1 MIWPNRWFIIFLLPL
16 LLSSLAAGC
25 RGQREGPSTARKH
38 SPADGSTAAGSS
50 GAGISD
56 SAITA
61 GSSVVADDRIVIRV
75 GGLPVRVRVSQ
86 TPEEKERGLMFTE
99 RLPAD
104 EGMLFVFG
112 DERRPAF
119 WMKNTLIDLDV
130 AFIDGRRRIVEIR
143 PMKAFDEDTIHRSRS
158 PALYALE
165 MNAGWFR
172 EHGITV
178 GDEVEF

>member
-1 MIWPNRWFIIFLLPL
+1 MVLLRARSIGLLISFLLPL
-16 LLSSLAAGC
+16 LLWPLLAGC
-25 RGQREGPSTARKH
+25 GGQREGPSTARKRA
-38 SPADGSTAAGSS
+38 PMADSAAAG
-50 GAGISD
+50 GSD
-56 SAITA
+56 SAVTA
-61 GSSVVADDRIVIRV
+61 AAGDRIIIRV

-99 RLPAD
+99 QLPAD
-104 EGMLFVFG
+104 EGMLFVFE

-119 WMKNTLIDLDV
+119 WMKNTPIDLDL

-143 PMKAFDEDTIHRSRS
+143 SMRAFDETTIHRSRS

-178 GDEVEF
+178 GGEVEF